1 MLYTIHPDNPDQR
14 KIKLVAE
21 ILEKGGI
28 IIYPTDTVYSF
39 GCSLMNK
46 RAIERLAK
54 LKDVKLKHA
63 NFSIIFYDL
72 SHLSDYT
79 KAIDRATYKILNKN
93 LPGPFTF
100 ILEASNKIPKLFE
113 TNKKTIGIRIPNNN
127 IALEIV
133 KVLGHPLVTTSLH
146 DDDEILEYITDPELI
161 HEKYENTVDI
171 VIDGGF
177 GHNHASTVIDCTEG
191 DSVVLREGIGSLSV
205 L

>member
-14 KIKLVAE
+14 KIKLVAD

-63 NFSIIFYDL
+63 NFSIIFFDL

-100 ILEASNKIPKLFE
+100 ILEASSKIPKLFE

-146 DDDEILEYITDPELI
+146 DDDEILEYSTDPDLI
-161 HEKYENTVDI
+161 FEKWNNLVDA
-171 VIDGGF
+171 VVDGGY
-177 GHNHASTVIDCTEG
+177 GKNEPSTVVDLSEG
-191 DSVVLREGIGSLSV
+191 EPEIIRQGIGELE